1 MDFLKRIF
9 ETNTEERSSQTNE
22 VQEQD
27 IRIATCALFLEMAN
41 IDGEF
46 SKSERESIISILKEE
61 YDLSEEYAVELT
73 ENANEQLKDS
83 IDLWHFTNLINE
95 NYSEEERIRVVELL
109 WKLMYADGKVDQHE
123 DYLVHK
129 LASLLR
135 LSHKKLIK
143 AKLRVLEDL

>member
-22 VQEQD
+22 VQEED
-27 IRIATCALFLEMAN
+27 IRIATCALFLEMVN

-61 YDLSEEYAVELT
+61 YDLSEEYALELSET
-73 ENANEQLKDS
+73 ANKELKGS
-83 IDLWHFTNLINE
+83 IDLWRFTNLINE

-123 DYLVHK
+123 DYLVRK

-135 LSHKKLIK
+135 LSHKKLIE
-143 AKLRVLEDL
+143 AKLRALEDL

>member
-9 ETNTEERSSQTNE
+9 ETKTEERSSQTSE

-27 IRIATCALFLEMAN
+27 IRVATCALFLEMVN

-46 SKSERESIISILKEE
+46 SEAERESILSILKEE
-61 YDLSEEYAVELT
+61 YDLSEEYAVELSET
-73 ENANEQLKDS
+73 ANKELKGS
-83 IDLWHFTNLINE
+83 IDLWRFTNLINE

-109 WKLMYADGKVDQHE
+109 WRLMYADGKIDDHE
-123 DYLVHK
+123 EYLVRK

-135 LSHKKLIK
+135 LSHKKLIE
-143 AKLRVLEDL
+143 AKVRVMDDL